1 MSSYNV
7 SSRYAK
13 ALLDNSIENNSF
25 DKVSDD
31 VQLIF
36 DSLKSSRDLR
46 SVLLSPIIREEKKIS
61 ILDEIFKS
69 KISTE
74 IMNFLKFVVEKN
86 REDLLVDILRRYI
99 DLKNEKL
106 GILEVGVIS
115 GSEMTEDQKKKLGS
129 NLEKRTG
136 KKIILNYS
144 LDDSLIG
151 GFKLKLKDTVI
162 DASVKYQLEK
172 LKKSFID
179 ENMISTN

>member
-7 SSRYAK
+7 STRYAK
-13 ALLDNSIENNSF
+13 ALIDTSVEKNSF
-25 DKVSDD
+25 EQVSND

-36 DSLKSSRDLR
+36 DSLKGSRELR
-46 SVLLSPIIREEKKIS
+46 SVLLSPIIKEEKKVA

-69 KISTE
+69 KISNE
-74 IMNFLKFVVEKN
+74 IMNFLKFIVEKN

-106 GILEVGVIS
+106 GIVEVDVIS
-115 GSEMTEDQKKKLGS
+115 GYEMTDDQKMKLGAK
-129 NLEKRTG
+129 LEERTG
-136 KKIILNYS
+136 KKVVLNYS
-144 LDDSLIG
+144 LDEDLIG